1 MKSVSRPK
9 VEPPRLLLI
18 TPPFTQLNTPYPAT
32 AYLAGFLRSRDY
44 PVSQADLS
52 IETFLALFSR
62 PGLGRLFDAIRSIIS
77 GGQCSDAEECGR
89 LTDSAAFVHG
99 APYSSRHEPSHAPTP
114 RARISKADGS
124 LDIITWAL
132 MMEDRYLDTI
142 NPAIRYL
149 QGADPSLAT
158 QICGRRFLP
167 EGPRF
172 ADLEEKKSVFGTLGP
187 ADRAKHLASL
197 YLDDL
202 TDLIQAT
209 IDPRFGLSRYAER
222 LAASA
227 PSFDPLYA
235 ALKAPPGLIDLLL
248 EEVLDRILR
257 EAVPDLV
264 GITVPFPGNLYGALR
279 AAAFIRRRLPGT
291 RIILG
296 GGYVNTELRE
306 LAEPRL
312 FDYADY
318 VTLDAGELPLLAI
331 LHAARTPDRD
341 VPLCRTFVRC
351 DGRVVYQNT
360 APGPEISFAET
371 GTPTYRGL
379 PLRRYISIVEML
391 NPMHR
396 LWSDG
401 RWNKLTVAHG
411 CYWKKCAF
419 CDVGLDYIQRY
430 EPAPATLLA
439 DRIDALIEETGE
451 TGFHFVDEAAPPSRL
466 VDLAL
471 ELLDRG
477 RVISWWGNIRFEES
491 FSPDPCR
498 LLAASGCIAVTGGME
513 VASDRLLSL
522 MEKGIDVVQVAR
534 AAEAF
539 TRAGIM
545 VHAYLM
551 YGFPSETVRE
561 TIESL
566 ERVRQFF
573 EAGLLH
579 SAFWHRF
586 TATRHS
592 PVGLNPVAYGI
603 TVTGPAPGPF
613 ANNDLTHIDA
623 AGCDPE
629 RFGPGLAKAI
639 YNYMHGVGL
648 KADVRSFFDFPLPKP
663 KVPKDFIRSA
673 LRAPSSARRG
683 DRDQLDRRVIWLGGV
698 SSVLSVRSGR
708 ASLLLSGSEGDW
720 VIETETALVE
730 WLASLIRESRP
741 RGRKGAPFIR
751 LAEAG
756 ERYPSSVRK
765 SFGAFLGSRE
775 WKSVRA
781 AGLILI

>member
-1 MKSVSRPK
+1 
-9 VEPPRLLLI
+9 
-18 TPPFTQLNTPYPAT
+18 
-32 AYLAGFLRSRDY
+32 
-44 PVSQADLS
+44 
-52 IETFLALFSR
+52 
-62 PGLGRLFDAIRSIIS
+62 
-77 GGQCSDAEECGR
+77 
-89 LTDSAAFVHG
+89 
-99 APYSSRHEPSHAPTP
+99 
-114 RARISKADGS
+114 
-124 LDIITWAL
+124 

-142 NPAIRYL
+142 DPTIRFL

-167 EGPRF
+167 EGGRF
-172 ADLEEKKSVFGTLGP
+172 ASLEERQFVFGTLGP
-187 ADRAKHLASL
+187 TDRAKHLASL

-202 TDLIQAT
+202 TDLIRAT
-209 IDPRFGLSRYAER
+209 IDPHFGLSRYAER
-222 LAASA
+222 LAVSA
-227 PSFDPLYA
+227 PLFDPLHA
-235 ALKAPPGLIDLLL
+235 ALMAPPGLVDLLMEEALERSL
-248 EEVLDRILR
+248 EEAD
-257 EAVPDLV
+257 PDLV

-279 AAAFIRRRLPGT
+279 AGAYIRRRLPDAG
-291 RIILG
+291 IILG

-306 LAEPRL
+306 LAEPRV
-312 FDYADY
+312 FDYVDY
-318 VTLDAGELPLLAI
+318 VTLDAGELPLLSI
-331 LHAARTPDRD
+331 LESGGRPDRD
-341 VPLCRTFVRC
+341 ASLCRTFVRRE
-351 DGRVVYQNT
+351 GRVVYRNM
-360 APGPEISFAET
+360 ASGPEIPFPET

-430 EPAPATLLA
+430 EPAPAKLLA

-451 TGFHFVDEAAPPSRL
+451 SGFHFVDEAAPPSRL

-491 FSPDPCR
+491 FFPDLCR

-513 VASDRLLSL
+513 VASDRLLAL
-522 MEKGIDVVQVAR
+522 MEKGIDVAQVAR
-534 AAEAF
+534 AAAAF

-592 PVGLNPVAYGI
+592 PVGLSPGAYGI
-603 TVTGPAPGPF
+603 TLTGPAPGPF
-613 ANNDLTHIDA
+613 ANNDLTHVDA

-629 RFGPGLAKAI
+629 RFGPGLAKAT
-639 YNYMHGVGL
+639 YNYMHGIGL
-648 KADVRSFFDFPLPKP
+648 NADVRSFFDFPLPKP
-663 KVPKDFIRSA
+663 KVPGDFVRTA
-673 LRAPSSARRG
+673 LRIPSTARRAG
-683 DRDQLDRRVIWLGGV
+683 PVERDQRVVWLGGV
-698 SSVLSVRSGR
+698 PSVLPVRSGK
-708 ASLLLSGSEGDW
+708 ASLLLSGSEGTIA
-720 VIETETALVE
+720 IETEAALAE

-751 LAEAG
+751 LAEAA
-756 ERYPSSVRK
+756 ERYPSSARK
-765 SFGAFLGSRE
+765 PLGAFLKSRE

>member
-1 MKSVSRPK
+1 MKMKSASGSRLQN
-9 VEPPRLLLI
+9 PRLLLI

-32 AYLAGFLRSRDY
+32 AYLTGFLQTKG
-44 PVSQADLS
+44 VSVFQADLS

-62 PGLGRLFDAIRSIIS
+62 QGLIRLFDAIRDRIENRSLS
-77 GGQCSDAEECGR
+77 GEIVR
-89 LTDSAAFVHG
+89 
-99 APYSSRHEPSHAPTP
+99 R
-114 RARISKADGS
+114 
-124 LDIITWAL
+124 AL
-132 MMEDRYLDTI
+132 MMEGRYLDTI
-142 NPAIRYL
+142 DPTIRFL

-167 EGPRF
+167 EGQRF
-172 ADLEEKKSVFGTLGP
+172 ANLDHYDWAFGSIGL

-209 IDPRFGLSRYAER
+209 VDPRFGLSRYAER
-222 LAASA
+222 LATSA
-227 PSFDPLYA
+227 TSFDPVRA
-235 ALKAPPGLIDLLL
+235 ALEAPPGLIDRIL
-248 EEVLDRILR
+248 EEALDRSLNEI
-257 EAVPDLV
+257 VPDLV

-279 AAAFIRRRLPGT
+279 AAALIRRRNPRT
-291 RIILG
+291 KIILG

-312 FDYADY
+312 FDYVDY
-318 VTLDAGELPLLAI
+318 VTLDAGDIPIFAI
-331 LHAARTPDRD
+331 INSVRSSDPIA
-341 VPLCRTFVRC
+341 PLCRTFVRR
-351 DGRVVYQNT
+351 DGRVVYLNT
-360 APGPEISFAET
+360 TPEQTVPFAET

-379 PLRRYISIVEML
+379 PLKRYVSILEML

-430 EPAPATLLA
+430 EPAPAALLA
-439 DRIDALIEETGE
+439 DRIEALVDETGE
-451 TGFHFVDEAAPPSRL
+451 SGFHFVDEAAPPSRL
-466 VDLAL
+466 ADLAL

-491 FSPDPCR
+491 FTPDFCR

-513 VASDRLLSL
+513 VASDRLLAR
-522 MEKGIDVVQVAR
+522 MEKGIDVAQVAR
-534 AAEAF
+534 VASAF
-539 TRAGIM
+539 AQAGIM

-551 YGFPSETVRE
+551 YGFPTESAQE

-566 ERVRQFF
+566 ERVRQLF
-573 EAGLLH
+573 EAGILH

-592 PVGLNPVAYGI
+592 PVGLHPGAYGI
-603 TVTGPAPGPF
+603 KITGPARGPF
-613 ANNDLTHIDA
+613 ANNDLTHVDP

-639 YNYMHGVGL
+639 YNYMHGTAL
-648 KADVRSFFDFPLPKP
+648 SADVRSFFDFKLPKP
-663 KVPKDFIRSA
+663 NVPKDFVRAA
-673 LRAPSSARRG
+673 LCNSPFS
-683 DRDQLDRRVIWLGGV
+683 RDELERRVIWLGG
-698 SSVLSVRSGR
+698 SPSVFPLGSGKV
-708 ASLLLSGSEGDW
+708 SLLLPGNEGTS
-720 VIETETALVE
+720 VIETGAPLAE
-730 WLASLIRESRP
+730 WLQSLIRDSRP
-741 RGRKGAPFIR
+741 RGRKGADYPR

-756 ERYPSSVRK
+756 ERYPASARNSFEAFIK
-765 SFGAFLGSRE
+765 SKN
-775 WKSVRA
+775 WKVVRA
-781 AGLILI
+781 AGLLLV